1 MAHFSCPAYFIDG
14 KPEIPKGRAC
24 RASCRVVSLSLT
36 LRNDPAPLHVDC
48 APCLR
53 PGRVHLEASKLGLH
67 VCESPFPF
75 LWLQETSEAVG
86 SPRPAASWG
95 APLGARVAGRAPRI
109 TQDSCTPQY
118 GWLTF
123 CNISTR

>member
-1 MAHFSCPAYFIDG
+1 MAHFGCPAYFVDG

-24 RASCRVVSLSLT
+24 WDSCRVASLSLT
-36 LRNDPAPLHVDC
+36 LRNDPALLHVDYTL
-48 APCLR
+48 CLHSA
-53 PGRVHLEASKLGLH
+53 RVHLEASSLGLH
-67 VCESPFPF
+67 ICESPFPF